1 MILQLT
7 RQPLTPLPPGERS
20 CLVEW
25 FFVTGVLFGCCLAV
39 SSMQSADMSN
49 GTIHQATLKP
59 RPQKISTATLF
70 ERLLPNDTGV
80 HFSNKMILDHPKSYL
95 NYAGS
100 VCGGIAIGDVNGDG
114 KPDLYLVNAPES
126 NRLYIQ
132 ETPFKFKDMTE
143 ASNTSGEDRWGA
155 GTAMADIDNDGD
167 LDIYVCNY
175 DAPNQLFINQGAGK
189 PFTESAAAYGLDMV
203 DASIFPTF
211 ADYDNDGNLDV
222 FVLTYRYVRPGG
234 RPQKP
239 PVGFKNGRPY
249 ILAEHE
255 KYYHLR
261 QTGPNSYTADT
272 CGRPDR
278 LFRNNG
284 DGTFSDVS
292 VQAGIK
298 ENGHGFSAT
307 WWDYNSDGKIDLYV
321 GNDFTDPDHL
331 YRNNGDGTFTDVI
344 ADVMPYTTWSSMGA
358 DCADLNNDGRL
369 DFMSADMMATT
380 HYKWHI
386 SNGEM
391 GDRRWFL
398 ENVWPRQTSH
408 NTLYLNTGTDR
419 FMEVA
424 FMANLAAT
432 DWTWAIKLADFD
444 NDGRVDVFTTNGASR
459 MSTDADMPISLSM
472 LIGKT
477 EWDLWKDTPPL
488 REQNFAFKN
497 HGDLIFKD
505 TSKAWGL
512 DHIGMSYGAAYGD
525 LDGDG
530 DLDLVTADLNEPVGI
545 YRNNSHS
552 GNRITLR
559 LKGTPSNRYGL
570 GAVVHVES
578 EKLGTQIRQLN
589 PMTGFLASNEPSLHF
604 GLGNEKTISK
614 LTVNWPSGVQQVFTN
629 LQTNLRYTIE
639 ETTPRQAAPTT
650 ERPRKR
656 FIEMSRQIGLDFK
669 HQETIFEDRQ
679 RQPLLPSKHSQLGGG
694 MAWGD
699 VDGDG
704 DEDVYLAG
712 ASGQPG
718 ALFIQISPGHFEKDT
733 DNQIIFN
740 SHQRHEDM
748 APLWLDGDLD
758 GDLDLFVSSGGVE
771 CNPGDPVLYDR
782 LYLNDGKG
790 KFTLAPEEV
799 LPQKPISSGPAVAA
813 DFDADG
819 DLDLFIGGRVVPAHY
834 PTTPE
839 SRLLRNEG
847 GRFVD
852 VTDTIAPGLR
862 SVGMV
867 TSALWTDTDSNGTL
881 DLMLTLEWGP
891 VKCFA
896 NHNGKLTD
904 ETENRKLSGRLG
916 WWNVING
923 ADVDIDG
930 DMDYVVMNVGLNTK
944 YQTASQTNPAIL
956 LYGPMDQTN
965 RPFLIEVHKGDQ
977 GYLPVRGLSFA
988 EGVMPWLR
996 EKFPTFRQF
1005 ASSKLNE
1012 IYPVNQLNSA
1022 RQYLANHFESGI
1034 LINDGKGSFDWKAF
1048 PRLIQASPGYGTVVS
1063 DFDGNGQLDY
1073 YGVQNFYTREPET
1086 GLWRGG
1092 IGFAGVFDSN
1102 GVFQIHAFE
1111 QTGFQVDGDGK
1122 GLAITDLNADGWP
1135 DLVATQN
1142 NDRLLAFINQ
1152 AVYGSQPLGIRLLG
1166 RPGNQHGIGSRIT
1179 IRHTSGQTEVREI
1192 YAGNGYLSQSSP
1204 TLFVTSPDKLQ
1215 QVDVR
1220 WPDGTLSQITNDRFT
1235 NPLQIIQPENK

>member
-1 MILQLT
+1 MILLSCCVTLT
-7 RQPLTPLPPGERS
+7 TTQAATLTS
-20 CLVEW
+20 
-25 FFVTGVLFGCCLAV
+25 
-39 SSMQSADMSN
+39 
-49 GTIHQATLKP
+49 GTIH
-59 RPQKISTATLF
+59 STPLTTRSHSDPAKTLF
-70 ERLLPNDTGV
+70 ERLAPDATGV
-80 HFSNKMILDHPKSYL
+80 DFSNNMIMDHPRSYL

-100 VCGGIAIGDVNGDG
+100 VCGGIAIGDVNGDS
-114 KPDLYLVNAPES
+114 KPDLYLVNAPDS
-126 NRLYIQ
+126 NHLYIQ
-132 ETPFKFKDMTE
+132 EAPFEFKDVTNI
-143 ASNTSGEDRWGA
+143 SRTSGENRWGA
-155 GTAMADIDNDGD
+155 GATMADVDNDGD

-175 DAPNQLFINQGAGK
+175 DAPNQLFINQGPGI
-189 PFTESAAAYGLDMV
+189 PFVESAEAFGLAMV
-203 DASIFPTF
+203 DASIFPAF
-211 ADYDNDGNLDV
+211 ADYDNDGDLDV

-234 RPQKP
+234 RPPKP

-249 ILAEHE
+249 ILPEFE

-261 QTGPNSYTADT
+261 QTGQNSYTADT

-284 DGTFSDVS
+284 DGTFTDVS
-292 VQAGIK
+292 VEAGIT

-331 YRNNGDGTFTDVI
+331 YRNNGDGTFTDVL

-369 DFMSADMMATT
+369 DFISADMMATT

-398 ENVWPRQTSH
+398 ENVWPRQASH
-408 NTLYLNTGTDR
+408 NTLFLNTGTDR

-424 FMANLAAT
+424 FLAKLAAT

-488 REQNFAFKN
+488 KEQNFAFKN

-512 DHIGMSYGAAYGD
+512 DHVGMSYGAAYGD

-530 DLDLVTADLNEPVGI
+530 DLDLVTADLNETIGI
-545 YRNNSHS
+545 YRNNSIS
-552 GNRITLR
+552 GNRITVR
-559 LKGTPSNRYGL
+559 LKGAQSNQYGL
-570 GAVVHVES
+570 GAIVRVES
-578 EKLGTQIRQLN
+578 DKLGTQIRQLN

-604 GLGNEKTISK
+604 GLGEEDHIKK
-614 LTVNWPSGVQQVFTN
+614 LTVSWPSGIQQVFENLKTN
-629 LQTNLRYTIE
+629 QRYTIE
-639 ETTPRQAAPTT
+639 ESGSRESFSKEEIPHIQFT
-650 ERPRKR
+650 
-656 FIEMSRQIGLDFK
+656 EMSRQIGLDFK
-669 HQETIFEDRQ
+669 HRETFFEDRQ

-704 DEDVYLAG
+704 DEDVYLSG

-718 ALFIQISPGHFEKDT
+718 VLYLQTKPGLFEADT
-733 DNQIIFN
+733 KNQILFN
-740 SHQRHEDM
+740 THQRHEDM
-748 APLWLDGDLD
+748 APLWLDVDSD
-758 GDLDLFVSSGGVE
+758 GDIDLFVSSGGVE
-771 CNPGDPVLYDR
+771 CNPGDPVLNDR
-782 LYLNDGKG
+782 LYLNDGQG
-790 KFTLAPEEV
+790 KLTMAPPEV

-813 DFDADG
+813 DFDGDG
-819 DLDLFIGGRVVPAHY
+819 DLDLFIGGRVVPAQY
-834 PTTPE
+834 PSIPE
-839 SRLLRNEG
+839 SRLLRNDG
-847 GRFVD
+847 GRFED
-852 VTDTIAPGLR
+852 VTDELAPGLR

-867 TSALWTDTDSNGTL
+867 TSALWSDMNSDGDL

-896 NHNGKLTD
+896 NRHGKLVD
-904 ETENRKLSGRLG
+904 ETDSRKLSGRLG
-916 WWNVING
+916 WWNAITG
-923 ADVDIDG
+923 ADVDQDG
-930 DMDYVVMNVGLNTK
+930 DMDYIVMNVGLNTK
-944 YQTASQTNPAIL
+944 YQTATPDNPAIL
-956 LYGPMDQTN
+956 LYGPMDNTN
-965 RPFLIEVHKGDQ
+965 RPFLIEVYKGEQ

-988 EGVMPWLR
+988 GSVLPWLK
-996 EKFPTFRQF
+996 EKFPTYRQF

-1012 IYPVNQLNSA
+1012 VYPTGKLNA
-1022 RQYLANHFESGI
+1022 AQQYIANHFESGI
-1034 LINDGKGSFDWKAF
+1034 LVNDGKGSFAWRTL
-1048 PRLIQASPGYGTVVS
+1048 PRLTQTSPGFGTAVS
-1063 DFDGNGQLDY
+1063 DFDGDGLLDL
-1073 YGVQNFYTREPET
+1073 YGTQNFYTREPET

-1092 IGFAGVFDSN
+1092 IGFSGTFHSDKE
-1102 GVFQIHAFE
+1102 FQMHNFPE
-1111 QTGFQVDGDGK
+1111 TGFQVAGDGK
-1122 GLAITDLNADGWP
+1122 GLAITDLNLDGWP

-1142 NDRLLAFINQ
+1142 NDRLLAFINN
-1152 AVYGSQPLGIRLLG
+1152 AVKGSKPLQIQLNG
-1166 RPGNQHGIGSRIT
+1166 RKGNRQGIGSQVLIKLTR
-1179 IRHTSGQTEVREI
+1179 GKTEIREI

-1204 TLFVTSPDKLQ
+1204 ALFTASPEKVLQ
-1215 QVDVR
+1215 IDVR
-1220 WPDGTLSQITNDRFT
+1220 WPDGTHTEIKKDQIT
-1235 NPLQIIQPENK
+1235 NPLQISQPSGK